1 MTVNIQEP
9 LLHQICST
17 IKFFRLQQKLS
28 QEKLADL
35 ANLDR
40 TYISGVERQTRN
52 LTINSL
58 ENIIRAL
65 NISNQEFFTQLLQ
78 SEKQDELHSK

>member
-1 MTVNIQEP
+1 MTNNTNRV
-9 LLHQICST
+9 LLHHICST

-65 NISNQEFFTQLLQ
+65 NISNQEFFTHLLQ
-78 SEKQDELHSK
+78 YEKKDELHSE

>member
-1 MTVNIQEP
+1 MAVDTQEP
-9 LLHQICST
+9 LLYQICST

-65 NISNQEFFTQLLQ
+65 NISNQEFFAHLLQ
-78 SEKQDELHSK
+78 CEKKDELHSE

>member
-40 TYISGVERQTRN
+40 TYISGVERKTRN

-65 NISNQEFFTQLLQ
+65 NISNQEFFSQLLQ
-78 SEKQDELHSK
+78 SEKQNELHSK

>member
-40 TYISGVERQTRN
+40 TYISGIERKTRN

-65 NISNQEFFTQLLQ
+65 NISNQEFFIQLLQ
-78 SEKQDELHSK
+78 SEK